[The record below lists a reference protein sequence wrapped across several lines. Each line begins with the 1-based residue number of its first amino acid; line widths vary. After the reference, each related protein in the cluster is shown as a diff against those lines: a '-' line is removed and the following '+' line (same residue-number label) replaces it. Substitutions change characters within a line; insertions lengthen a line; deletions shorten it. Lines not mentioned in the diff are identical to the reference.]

1 MEHEGQSLDD
11 LLNDVPVEAVE
22 AIEAE
27 PAPQVAEAPDEAPSG
42 PERGPDGKFVSKQTT
57 GVEDTVPPTD
67 KLPTEEYK
75 AIREEREKRQALQAE
90 LEALKAQFNSQQQ
103 PQEPPAP
110 PPTIWEDEQGWQQ
123 HFGAQVAQ
131 QAALNAKLDLS
142 EMLNRR
148 DNADFD
154 DMKARFLEMAQQ
166 NPAIVQDALSDA
178 DPWGKAYKI
187 AKNAATMAELGATNV
202 EELKAKIREE
212 LMAEMQQAQVPVP
225 QLTIPPSLTGER
237 NVGDRTGP
245 AWAGP
250 KPLSELLG

>member
-1 MEHEGQSLDD
+1 MAEDTPLSDI
-11 LLNDVPVEAVE
+11 LNDEPTA
-22 AIEAE
+22 AAQAE
-27 PAPQVAEAPDEAPSG
+27 PAAAPEPQEAPDG
-42 PERGPDGKFVSKQTT
+42 RERDEQGRFVSTT
-57 GVEDTVPPTD
+57 GVQETVPPTD
-67 KLPTEEYK
+67 KLPQEDYK

-166 NPAIVQDALSDA
+166 NPAIVQDALADA

-202 EELKAKIREE
+202 DELKAKIREE
-212 LMAEMQQAQVPVP
+212 LMTEMQQAQVPVP